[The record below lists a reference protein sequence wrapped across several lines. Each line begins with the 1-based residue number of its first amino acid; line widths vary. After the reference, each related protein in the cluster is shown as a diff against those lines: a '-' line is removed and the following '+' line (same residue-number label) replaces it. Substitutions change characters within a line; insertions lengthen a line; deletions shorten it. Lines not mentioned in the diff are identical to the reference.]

1 MNGSGEET
9 GVIWK
14 FKPLKF
20 LSDNDTFKVV
30 SEEGTSDEISLQRF

>member
-1 MNGSGEET
+1 MVLARDRRDMEVQAPE
-9 GVIWK
+9 I
-14 FKPLKF
+14 